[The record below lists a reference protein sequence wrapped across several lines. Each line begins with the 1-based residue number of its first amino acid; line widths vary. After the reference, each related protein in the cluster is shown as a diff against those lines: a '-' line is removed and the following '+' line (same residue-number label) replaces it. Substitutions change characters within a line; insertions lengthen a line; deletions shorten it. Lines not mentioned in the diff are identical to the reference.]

1 MRRRVLLCLALML
14 VSACQ
19 GDDAT
24 RPKLDPASSPSPLI
38 SDGSHSG
45 GNPDFFFL
53 PPLVRDP
60 KTLPGGAPNPM
71 WNAGASNVD
80 LTPTVRICELNVG
93 AVSSKGVP
101 AIPVTAAT
109 ACKAGSPP
117 PTTLTA
123 ANVSRGILDDVDIDN
138 ALTRFLTHY
147 SSFVEPYYHFG
158 WKVPAGPTGTT
169 RPPAFYRIDV
179 RVGTRQL
186 GILDVEAVNNFTQLL
201 NVKTNEFVPLTG
213 SLRVPINFRIE
224 NLALCET
231 PGDPT
236 KPCASKTVDLSDGG
250 TVSAELVPGSNEE
263 SGIVIPPQSP
273 DAPPVVFTVQNCDNL
288 NPRAIDLP
296 TFGPCIRVTADDG
309 TSASATRFAF
319 TNAAT
324 VFTCDVD
331 AAVHAAITAG
341 RLTAAQEPLVTL
353 HRLDD
358 FGTPSQ
364 RVAALQHVPACGKGL
379 GSRDA
384 GTLKGMLAS
393 LAHGQLTRAA
403 RQAASLLTPK
413 PLYASM
419 FIDLG
424 GGGFT
429 FDLSD
434 FQFALPAKMSVVEG
448 TSGRIAP
455 VGAVLDPTVK
465 VTDLHGDPVFGATVQ
480 FASGARVTTG
490 SLGTA
495 SAPWT
500 IPLGTTTLSVTGRGI
515 ANEGNDGPRTVFD
528 PFQPIH
534 SPFDPGVLDGGEV
547 AVGSGTVTFS
557 ATGIQ
562 SGLTDG
568 FESGGDLGSATGF
581 WHRSTLA
588 TPDLTPL
595 SNVAYPSLVVAA
607 PGDLAPGRLPKP
619 AGGAHA
625 LWFGSD
631 DHGNYAGPLLNAD
644 GGGTTAAAR
653 SGVATSPEFF
663 VPESGNVM
671 LTFQSWFEIES
682 VNPSAFD
689 LMQVY
694 VREVGQETAHLLT
707 TLNPGHEEDGGPAT
721 WPFTA
726 NGRNAPPVWTLVTA
740 GLNDFR
746 GKRVVLLFSF
756 DTGDT
761 FYNAFRGWVVDDVT
775 VRTVAGL
782 AGSSFAVPLRAS
794 TTAARLSNA
803 PPPAPRTWHP

>member
-71 WNAGASNVD
+71 WDAGASNVD

-101 AIPVTAAT
+101 TVPVTAAT
-109 ACKAGSPP
+109 PCKAGSPP

-158 WKVPAGPTGTT
+158 WKVPAGPVGTT

-273 DAPPVVFTVQNCDNL
+273 DAPPVVFTVQNCENL

-358 FGTPSQ
+358 FGTPNQ
-364 RVAALQHVPACGKGL
+364 RIAALQHVPACGKGL

-403 RQAASLLTPK
+403 RQAASLFTPK

-455 VGAVLDPTVK
+455 VGTVLDPTVK
-465 VTDLHGDPVFGATVQ
+465 VTDLHGDAVFGATVQ
-480 FASGARVTTG
+480 FASGAKVTTG

-500 IPLGTTTLSVTGRGI
+500 IAVGTTTFSVTGRGI

-534 SPFDPGVLDGGEV
+534 SPFDPGVLDGAEV
-547 AVGSGTVTFS
+547 AVGSGTLSFS

-568 FESGGDLGSATGF
+568 FEIPPDLTSATGQ
-581 WHRSTLA
+581 WHRA
-588 TPDLTPL
+588 MLTGL
-595 SNVAYPSLVVAA
+595 VNSAYSASLVTLGL
-607 PGDLAPGRLPKP
+607 GDTTAGRLPAP
-619 AGGAHA
+619 SAGAWA

-631 DHGNYAGPLLNAD
+631 GEGNY
-644 GGGTTAAAR
+644 GGGQL
-653 SGVATSPEFF
+653 SGGALSGGTSINPQSGTATSPEFF
-663 VPESGNVM
+663 VPDAGTVT
-671 LTFQSWFEIES
+671 LAFRSWFEIES
-682 VNPSAFD
+682 RNPSGFD
-689 LMQVY
+689 LMRVGIQ
-694 VREVGQETAHLLT
+694 EVGSEAGAQQLIK
-707 TLNPGHEEDGGPAT
+707 LNPVTDPGGGAAT
-721 WPFTA
+721 PFTSGGFNMA
-726 NGRNAPPVWTLVTA
+726 PVWKDITDIDLSSY
-740 GLNDFR
+740 R
-746 GKRVVLLFSF
+746 GKRVVLVFTF
-756 DTGDT
+756 DTGDRL
-761 FYNAFRGWVVDDVT
+761 YNGFRGWVVDDVT
-775 VRTVAGL
+775 VRSVAGL
-782 AGSSFAVPLRAS
+782 AGSRMAVPLRAS
-794 TTAARLSNA
+794 ATVIPLGPSAR
-803 PPPAPRTWHP
+803 PPQRTWQP